1 MIAIRKKYLLVVEL
15 VADLTQNADPVVIFL
30 MNRYYFIKIIEDYPY
45 QTHQIKVFQCKSFSK
60 KGHIANSMNPKY
72 SKLKNITRPQYPD
85 LPPMSIEDRAA
96 QFSPFAAVVG
106 YDDAVEETARYTDS
120 MIELSEDE
128 IVLLNDALAR
138 LRESIDEKPQIR
150 VTYFMPDAK
159 KDGGEYVSKTGIVK
173 RIDEYENVLIFT
185 DGDKVAVSSII
196 KVEFVDT
203 ENADG

>member
-1 MIAIRKKYLLVVEL
+1 MLSKY
-15 VADLTQNADPVVIFL
+15 I
-30 MNRYYFIKIIEDYPY
+30 
-45 QTHQIKVFQCKSFSK
+45 
-60 KGHIANSMNPKY
+60 SMNPKY
-72 SKLKNITRPQYPD
+72 SKLKNIKRPQYPD

-106 YDDAVEETARYTDS
+106 YDDAVEETARFTDS

-128 IVLLNDALAR
+128 VVLLNGALAK

-150 VTYFMPDAK
+150 VTYFVPDAK

-173 RIDEYENVLIFT
+173 RIDEYENALIFT
-185 DGDKVAVSSII
+185 DGDKVAVSSVI

>member
-1 MIAIRKKYLLVVEL
+1 
-15 VADLTQNADPVVIFL
+15 
-30 MNRYYFIKIIEDYPY
+30 
-45 QTHQIKVFQCKSFSK
+45 
-60 KGHIANSMNPKY
+60 MNPKY

-106 YDDAVEETARYTDS
+106 YDDTVEETARFTDS

-128 IVLLNDALAR
+128 VVLLNGALTR
-138 LRESIDEKPQIR
+138 LRESIEDKPQIR
-150 VTYFMPDAK
+150 VTYFVPDAK

-173 RIDEYENVLIFT
+173 RIDEYENALIFT
-185 DGDKVAVSSII
+185 DGEKVDVSSII
-196 KVEFVDT
+196 KVEFVDA

>member
-1 MIAIRKKYLLVVEL
+1 
-15 VADLTQNADPVVIFL
+15 
-30 MNRYYFIKIIEDYPY
+30 
-45 QTHQIKVFQCKSFSK
+45 
-60 KGHIANSMNPKY
+60 MNPKY

-120 MIELSEDE
+120 MVELSEDE
-128 IVLLNDALAR
+128 IILLNGALAK
-138 LRESIDEKPQIR
+138 LRESINEKPQIR
-150 VTYFMPDAK
+150 VTYFVPDAK

-196 KVEFVDT
+196 KIEFVDT

>member
-1 MIAIRKKYLLVVEL
+1 
-15 VADLTQNADPVVIFL
+15 
-30 MNRYYFIKIIEDYPY
+30 
-45 QTHQIKVFQCKSFSK
+45 
-60 KGHIANSMNPKY
+60 MNPKY
-72 SKLKNITRPQYPD
+72 SKLKIITRPQYPD

-106 YDDAVEETARYTDS
+106 YDDAVEETARFTDS

-128 IVLLNDALAR
+128 VVLLNGALAR

-150 VTYFMPDAK
+150 VTYFVPDAK

>member
-1 MIAIRKKYLLVVEL
+1 
-15 VADLTQNADPVVIFL
+15 
-30 MNRYYFIKIIEDYPY
+30 
-45 QTHQIKVFQCKSFSK
+45 
-60 KGHIANSMNPKY
+60 MNPKY
-72 SKLKNITRPQYPD
+72 LKLKNLTRPQYPD

-106 YDDAVEETARYTDS
+106 YDDAVEETARLTDS

-128 IVLLNDALAR
+128 VVLLNGALAR
-138 LRESIDEKPQIR
+138 LRETIDDKPQIR
-150 VTYFMPDAK
+150 VTYFVPDAK
-159 KDGGEYVSKTGIVK
+159 KDGGEYVSKNGIVK

-185 DGDKVAVSSII
+185 DGDKVAVSDII

>member
-1 MIAIRKKYLLVVEL
+1 
-15 VADLTQNADPVVIFL
+15 
-30 MNRYYFIKIIEDYPY
+30 
-45 QTHQIKVFQCKSFSK
+45 
-60 KGHIANSMNPKY
+60 MNPKY

-128 IVLLNDALAR
+128 VVLLNGALAR

-150 VTYFMPDAK
+150 VTYFVPDAK

-173 RIDEYENVLIFT
+173 RIDEYENVLIFS

-196 KVEFVDT
+196 KVEFVDA

>member
-1 MIAIRKKYLLVVEL
+1 
-15 VADLTQNADPVVIFL
+15 
-30 MNRYYFIKIIEDYPY
+30 
-45 QTHQIKVFQCKSFSK
+45 
-60 KGHIANSMNPKY
+60 MNPKY

-106 YDDAVEETARYTDS
+106 YDDAVEETARLTDS

-128 IVLLNDALAR
+128 IVLLNEALAR
-138 LRESIDEKPQIR
+138 LRESIGEKPLIK
-150 VTYFMPDAK
+150 VTYFIPDAK
-159 KDGGEYVSKTGIVK
+159 KEGGEYVAKSGIVK
-173 RIDEYENVLIFT
+173 RIDEYENVLIFS

-203 ENADG
+203 ENADE

>member
-1 MIAIRKKYLLVVEL
+1 
-15 VADLTQNADPVVIFL
+15 
-30 MNRYYFIKIIEDYPY
+30 
-45 QTHQIKVFQCKSFSK
+45 
-60 KGHIANSMNPKY
+60 MNPKY

-128 IVLLNDALAR
+128 VVLLNGALAK

-150 VTYFMPDAK
+150 VTYFVPDAK

-196 KVEFVDT
+196 KVEFIDT

>member
-1 MIAIRKKYLLVVEL
+1 
-15 VADLTQNADPVVIFL
+15 
-30 MNRYYFIKIIEDYPY
+30 
-45 QTHQIKVFQCKSFSK
+45 
-60 KGHIANSMNPKY
+60 MNPKY

-120 MIELSEDE
+120 MVELSEDE
-128 IVLLNDALAR
+128 VVLLNGALAR

-150 VTYFMPDAK
+150 VTYFVPDAK

-203 ENADG
+203 ESADG

>member
-1 MIAIRKKYLLVVEL
+1 
-15 VADLTQNADPVVIFL
+15 
-30 MNRYYFIKIIEDYPY
+30 
-45 QTHQIKVFQCKSFSK
+45 
-60 KGHIANSMNPKY
+60 MNPKY

-106 YDDAVEETARYTDS
+106 YDDAVEETARFTNS

-128 IVLLNDALAR
+128 VVLLNGALAR
-138 LRESIDEKPQIR
+138 LRESIDDKPQIR
-150 VTYFMPDAK
+150 VTYFVPDAK
-159 KDGGEYVSKTGIVK
+159 KDGGEYVSKNGIVK

>member
-1 MIAIRKKYLLVVEL
+1 
-15 VADLTQNADPVVIFL
+15 
-30 MNRYYFIKIIEDYPY
+30 
-45 QTHQIKVFQCKSFSK
+45 
-60 KGHIANSMNPKY
+60 MNPKY

-106 YDDAVEETARYTDS
+106 YDDAVEETARFTDS

-128 IVLLNDALAR
+128 VVLLNGALAR
-138 LRESIDEKPQIR
+138 LRETIGEKPQIR
-150 VTYFMPDAK
+150 VTYFVPDAK

-185 DGDKVAVSSII
+185 DGDKVTVSSII

>member
-1 MIAIRKKYLLVVEL
+1 
-15 VADLTQNADPVVIFL
+15 
-30 MNRYYFIKIIEDYPY
+30 
-45 QTHQIKVFQCKSFSK
+45 
-60 KGHIANSMNPKY
+60 MNPKY
-72 SKLKNITRPQYPD
+72 SKLQNITRPQYPD

-106 YDDAVEETARYTDS
+106 YDDAVEETARFTDS

-128 IVLLNDALAR
+128 VVLLNGALDR
-138 LRESIDEKPQIR
+138 LRETIGEKPQIR
-150 VTYFMPDAK
+150 VTYFVPDAK

-173 RIDEYENVLIFT
+173 RIDEYENVLIFI
-185 DGDKVAVSSII
+185 DGNKVAVSSII

>member
-1 MIAIRKKYLLVVEL
+1 MGNKLMDLVL
-15 VADLTQNADPVVIFL
+15 
-30 MNRYYFIKIIEDYPY
+30 
-45 QTHQIKVFQCKSFSK
+45 S
-60 KGHIANSMNPKY
+60 NPKY
-72 SKLKNITRPQYPD
+72 AKLKNITRPQYPD

-106 YDDAVEETARYTDS
+106 YDDAVEETARFTDS

-128 IVLLNDALAR
+128 VVLLNGALAR

-150 VTYFMPDAK
+150 VTYFVPDAK

-203 ENADG
+203 ESADG

>member
-1 MIAIRKKYLLVVEL
+1 
-15 VADLTQNADPVVIFL
+15 
-30 MNRYYFIKIIEDYPY
+30 
-45 QTHQIKVFQCKSFSK
+45 
-60 KGHIANSMNPKY
+60 MNPKY

-106 YDDAVEETARYTDS
+106 YDDAVEEMARLTDS
-120 MIELSEDE
+120 MIELSENE
-128 IVLLNDALAR
+128 VVLLNGALAR

-150 VTYFMPDAK
+150 VTYFVPDAK

-203 ENADG
+203 ENAYG

>member
-1 MIAIRKKYLLVVEL
+1 
-15 VADLTQNADPVVIFL
+15 
-30 MNRYYFIKIIEDYPY
+30 
-45 QTHQIKVFQCKSFSK
+45 
-60 KGHIANSMNPKY
+60 MNPKY

-120 MIELSEDE
+120 MVELSEDE
-128 IVLLNDALAR
+128 IVLLNGALAK
-138 LRESIDEKPQIR
+138 LRESIDKKPQIK
-150 VTYFMPDAK
+150 VTYFVPDAK
-159 KDGGEYVSKTGIVK
+159 KDGGEYVSKNGIVK

-185 DGDKVAVSSII
+185 DGEKVTVSSII

>member
-1 MIAIRKKYLLVVEL
+1 
-15 VADLTQNADPVVIFL
+15 
-30 MNRYYFIKIIEDYPY
+30 
-45 QTHQIKVFQCKSFSK
+45 
-60 KGHIANSMNPKY
+60 MNPKY
-72 SKLKNITRPQYPD
+72 SKLQNITRPQYPD

-128 IVLLNDALAR
+128 VVLLNGALAR
-138 LRESIDEKPQIR
+138 LREFIDEKPQIR
-150 VTYFMPDAK
+150 VTYFVPDAK

-173 RIDEYENVLIFT
+173 RIDEYENVLIFS

>member
-1 MIAIRKKYLLVVEL
+1 
-15 VADLTQNADPVVIFL
+15 
-30 MNRYYFIKIIEDYPY
+30 
-45 QTHQIKVFQCKSFSK
+45 
-60 KGHIANSMNPKY
+60 MNPKY

-106 YDDAVEETARYTDS
+106 YDDAVEETARLTDS

-128 IVLLNDALAR
+128 IVLLNGALAK

-150 VTYFMPDAK
+150 VTYFVPDDK

-185 DGDKVAVSSII
+185 DGEKVAVSSII

-203 ENADG
+203 ESADG

>member
-1 MIAIRKKYLLVVEL
+1 
-15 VADLTQNADPVVIFL
+15 
-30 MNRYYFIKIIEDYPY
+30 
-45 QTHQIKVFQCKSFSK
+45 
-60 KGHIANSMNPKY
+60 MNPKY

-106 YDDAVEETARYTDS
+106 YDDVVDETVRLTDN

-128 IVLLNDALAR
+128 VVLLNGALAR
-138 LRESIDEKPQIR
+138 LRESIGEKPQIR
-150 VTYFMPDAK
+150 VTYFVPDAK

>member
-1 MIAIRKKYLLVVEL
+1 
-15 VADLTQNADPVVIFL
+15 
-30 MNRYYFIKIIEDYPY
+30 
-45 QTHQIKVFQCKSFSK
+45 
-60 KGHIANSMNPKY
+60 MNPKY

-106 YDDAVEETARYTDS
+106 YDDAVEEMARLTDS
-120 MIELSEDE
+120 MIELSENE
-128 IVLLNDALAR
+128 VVLLNGALAR

-150 VTYFMPDAK
+150 VTYFVPDAK

-185 DGDKVAVSSII
+185 DGDKVAVSSVI

-203 ENADG
+203 ENAYG

>member
-1 MIAIRKKYLLVVEL
+1 
-15 VADLTQNADPVVIFL
+15 
-30 MNRYYFIKIIEDYPY
+30 
-45 QTHQIKVFQCKSFSK
+45 
-60 KGHIANSMNPKY
+60 MNPKY

-106 YDDAVEETARYTDS
+106 YDDAVEETARLTDS

-128 IVLLNDALAR
+128 VVLLNGALAK

-150 VTYFMPDAK
+150 VAYFVPDAK
-159 KDGGEYVSKTGIVK
+159 KDGGEYVSKIGIVK

-196 KVEFVDT
+196 KVEFVDS

>member
-1 MIAIRKKYLLVVEL
+1 
-15 VADLTQNADPVVIFL
+15 
-30 MNRYYFIKIIEDYPY
+30 
-45 QTHQIKVFQCKSFSK
+45 
-60 KGHIANSMNPKY
+60 MNPKY
-72 SKLKNITRPQYPD
+72 SKLQNITRPQYPD

-128 IVLLNDALAR
+128 IVLLNGALAR
-138 LRESIDEKPQIR
+138 LRESIDDKPQIR
-150 VTYFMPDAK
+150 VTYFVPDAK

>member
-1 MIAIRKKYLLVVEL
+1 
-15 VADLTQNADPVVIFL
+15 
-30 MNRYYFIKIIEDYPY
+30 
-45 QTHQIKVFQCKSFSK
+45 
-60 KGHIANSMNPKY
+60 MNPKY
-72 SKLKNITRPQYPD
+72 AKLKNITRPQYPD

-106 YDDAVEETARYTDS
+106 YDDAVEETARFTDS

-128 IVLLNDALAR
+128 VVLLNGALAR

-150 VTYFMPDAK
+150 VTYFVPDAK

-185 DGDKVAVSSII
+185 DGDKVDVSSII

-203 ENADG
+203 EKADG

>member
-1 MIAIRKKYLLVVEL
+1 
-15 VADLTQNADPVVIFL
+15 
-30 MNRYYFIKIIEDYPY
+30 
-45 QTHQIKVFQCKSFSK
+45 
-60 KGHIANSMNPKY
+60 MNPKY

-85 LPPMSIEDRAA
+85 LPPMPIEDRAA

-120 MIELSEDE
+120 MVELSEDE
-128 IVLLNDALAR
+128 IVLLNDALAK

-150 VTYFMPDAK
+150 VTYFVPDAK

>member
-1 MIAIRKKYLLVVEL
+1 M
-15 VADLTQNADPVVIFL
+15 P
-30 MNRYYFIKIIEDYPY
+30 
-45 QTHQIKVFQCKSFSK
+45 
-60 KGHIANSMNPKY
+60 
-72 SKLKNITRPQYPD
+72 
-85 LPPMSIEDRAA
+85 IEDRAA

-106 YDDAVEETARYTDS
+106 YDDAVEETARFTDS

-128 IVLLNDALAR
+128 IVLLNDALAK

-150 VTYFMPDAK
+150 VTYFVPDAK

>member
-1 MIAIRKKYLLVVEL
+1 
-15 VADLTQNADPVVIFL
+15 
-30 MNRYYFIKIIEDYPY
+30 
-45 QTHQIKVFQCKSFSK
+45 
-60 KGHIANSMNPKY
+60 MNPKY
-72 SKLKNITRPQYPD
+72 SKLENITRPQYPD
-85 LPPMSIEDRAA
+85 LPPMPIEDRAA

-106 YDDAVEETARYTDS
+106 YDDAVEETARFTDS

-128 IVLLNDALAR
+128 IVLLNDALAK

-150 VTYFMPDAK
+150 VTYFVPDAK

>member
-1 MIAIRKKYLLVVEL
+1 
-15 VADLTQNADPVVIFL
+15 
-30 MNRYYFIKIIEDYPY
+30 
-45 QTHQIKVFQCKSFSK
+45 
-60 KGHIANSMNPKY
+60 MNPKY
-72 SKLKNITRPQYPD
+72 SKLKNTTRPQYPD

-120 MIELSEDE
+120 MVELSEDE
-128 IVLLNDALAR
+128 VVLLNGALAR

-150 VTYFMPDAK
+150 VTYFVPDAK
-159 KDGGEYVSKTGIVK
+159 KDGGEYVLKTGIVK

>member
-1 MIAIRKKYLLVVEL
+1 
-15 VADLTQNADPVVIFL
+15 
-30 MNRYYFIKIIEDYPY
+30 
-45 QTHQIKVFQCKSFSK
+45 
-60 KGHIANSMNPKY
+60 MNPKY
-72 SKLKNITRPQYPD
+72 SKLENITRPQYPD

-106 YDDAVEETARYTDS
+106 YDDAVEETARFTDS

-128 IVLLNDALAR
+128 VVLLNGALAK

-150 VTYFMPDAK
+150 VTYFVPDAK

-196 KVEFVDT
+196 KVEFVDA